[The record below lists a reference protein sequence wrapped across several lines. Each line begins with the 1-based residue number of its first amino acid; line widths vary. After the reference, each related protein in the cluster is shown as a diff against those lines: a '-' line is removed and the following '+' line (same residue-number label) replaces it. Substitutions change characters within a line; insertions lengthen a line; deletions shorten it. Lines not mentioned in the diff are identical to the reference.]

1 MDGAMSAYKHQLNL
15 LGPEVRLLNDVHCPG
30 YDIHGSSS
38 MQPAS
43 SIEACFEQCHGFN
56 LRN

>member
-1 MDGAMSAYKHQLNL
+1 MDGAISAYKHQLNVL
-15 LGPEVRLLNDVHCPG
+15 KPGVRVLNDVHCPG
-30 YDIHGSSS
+30 YDIHRSSS

-43 SIEACFEQCHGFN
+43 SIEACFAQCYGFN